1 MRKFLLLIAAF
12 IGRNADAVQPESG
25 WWWNAQ
31 ESGRGFV
38 MEVQNGTMFFAGYLY
53 AQDGSSEWYVAQGPY
68 NHSSSRFSG
77 ELLLFR
83 GGQCMTCTYRPPTL
97 APSPGQV
104 TVTFTSPVSGSLT
117 WPGGTIPITRAL
129 YGTTTDVRRV
139 LGSWVFSAAVST
151 IESGDW
157 LTMASLQNTEQG
169 TAAVG
174 INLAL
179 RTSVALVDS
188 SGNLGVLVD
197 SSTSYYDLYIFP
209 LQTAGVENLGD
220 GRYWLYLKT
229 GSPSGL
235 GSPTR
240 ALKYGPGPA
249 TSEVEPVSEK
259 KMANLTSALRSAMQS
274 LEAEGS
280 IGAVK

>member
-1 MRKFLLLIAAF
+1 MRKFLLLIAAL
-12 IGRNADAVQPESG
+12 IGSNADAIQPESG

-68 NHSSSRFSG
+68 NHPSSRFSG

-97 APSPGQV
+97 SPSPGQV

-151 IESGDW
+151 LESGDW
-157 LTMASLQNTEQG
+157 LTMASIQNTAQG

-209 LQTAGVENLGD
+209 LQPAGVENLGD

-229 GSPSGL
+229 GNPTGL

-249 TSEVEPVSEK
+249 STNVEPVSEK
-259 KMANLTSALRSAMQS
+259 KMADLTSALRTAMQG